1 MLIIHK
7 LYSSISDNYNL
18 IFQLTKRDIL
28 QRYRGSAAGLAWS
41 IINPLFILALYTFV
55 FSYVFQARWGTENNL
70 PKDMY
75 ALVLYTGMILH
86 AQLAECLNRAPG
98 LMQANT
104 NYVKKVVFPLESLI
118 WVVIGSATFQ
128 AAIGFGLLIVA
139 KIIITHSLSW
149 TMIYLML
156 LLIPYI
162 LLLLGISWF
171 IAALG
176 VYFKDIV
183 HLTGILTTILM
194 FASPILYPV
203 SMLPTKLQG
212 LIYINPLTYFIEEAR
227 NVLIWNKSPDYINY
241 LIAFILTLAIALIGL
256 FVFERTKKGF
266 ADVI

>member
-1 MLIIHK
+1 MLILNK
-7 LYSSISDNYNL
+7 LYSSITDNYNL

-55 FSYVFQARWGTENNL
+55 FSYVFKARWGTGNDL

-86 AQLAECLNRAPG
+86 AQMAECLNRAPG

-118 WVVIGSATFQ
+118 WVIIGSATFQ
-128 AAIGFGLLIVA
+128 ATIGFSLLIVA
-139 KIIITHSLSW
+139 KVVITHTLSW
-149 TMIYLML
+149 TILYLIP

-162 LLLLGISWF
+162 FLLLGISWF

-176 VYFKDIV
+176 VYLKDII

-203 SMLPTKLQG
+203 TMLPPKLQG
-212 LIYINPLTYFIEEAR
+212 LIYLNPLTYFIEEAR
-227 NVLIWNKSPDYINY
+227 NVIIWSESPDYGNY
-241 LIAFILTLAIALIGL
+241 FIALIFSLAIALFGL